1 MEKVYLNPQEVSEM
15 LGISVSTAYKI
26 MRKLNKE
33 LQEKGFMTVSGRV
46 NRKYFIEKA
55 CYGGLTSTEGKEA

>member
-33 LQEKGFMTVSGRV
+33 LEAMGFMTVSGRV
-46 NRKYFIEKA
+46 NKRYFIEKA
-55 CYGGLTSTEGKEA
+55 CYGGLNSTERKEL